1 MDIYIFYVGN
11 NINGKMPPKRVNKP
25 ASDARGGEA
34 VPSFILTA
42 GSRKDPQPVMVT
54 AAGDGTPRTPE
65 WRARV
70 STLEEQQR
78 KSGGNVKSWFD
89 DEFLQRALDERLFPL
104 ATRTYPANPTPTLF
118 VMVGPASCGKSS
130 AKRLIPGMT
139 DVVNV
144 DVDEVKLYGNAVLEK
159 HPHSTKPG
167 VMLSDVEGIQ
177 FKYPEVL
184 AKLRYPVFHAATTGR
199 RGNYK
204 NIILDTTGG
213 MTDIIKMYIRTAKL
227 TYGYAVKV
235 IIVYSDRQ
243 SCVDRVVQRNSEL
256 LVHGDATRYIP
267 PPVIGSIYD
276 GFMKNRIALFYALHP
291 RMIETVDELILVD
304 NRGEIARIIATRT
317 KGHDVVISPD
327 GEGGGGADSLLD
339 RPGAFYGLTIQ
350 TNPPGFVDP
359 TPPKGSKGGGSSRK
373 RRIIT
378 RRRRDHYTKK
388 TIKNRRYPRSSRS
401 RRRRHN

>member
-1 MDIYIFYVGN
+1 
-11 NINGKMPPKRVNKP
+11 MPPKKSTLARG
-25 ASDARGGEA
+25 ARGGET
-34 VPSFILTA
+34 VPSFILTT
-42 GSRKDPQPVMVT
+42 GSKKDPITVD

-65 WRARV
+65 WSARV
-70 STLEEQQR
+70 SALEEQQR
-78 KSGGNVKSWFD
+78 KSSGNVKSWFE

-104 ATRTYPANPTPTLF
+104 ETRTYPANPTPTLF

-184 AKLRYPVFHAATTGR
+184 AKLRDPVFHVATTGGP
-199 RGNYK
+199 GNYK

-213 MTDIIKMYIRTAKL
+213 MTDIIKTYIRTAKV

-243 SCVDRVVQRNSEL
+243 SCVDRVERRNREL
-256 LVHGDATRYIP
+256 RGRDEETRYIP

-304 NRGEIARIIATRT
+304 NRGAIARIIATRT
-317 KGHDVVISPD
+317 KGHDVVIPPD
-327 GEGGGGADSLLD
+327 GEGGGGADSLVN

-359 TPPKGSKGGGSSRK
+359 TPSKGSKGGGSSRK

-388 TIKNRRYPRSSRS
+388 TIKNRRYPRSRS
-401 RRRRHN
+401 RRRRRCHN

>member
-1 MDIYIFYVGN
+1 ML
-11 NINGKMPPKRVNKP
+11 PKRVNKP

-34 VPSFILTA
+34 VPSFIPTT
-42 GSRKDPQPVMVT
+42 GSRKDPPVT
-54 AAGDGTPRTPE
+54 ATGDGTPRTPE

-89 DEFLQRALDERLFPL
+89 DKFLQRALDERLFPL

-159 HPHSTKPG
+159 HPHSTKQG
-167 VMLSDVEGIQ
+167 VVLSDVEGIQ

-184 AKLRYPVFHAATTGR
+184 AKLRDPVFQAATVMRG
-199 RGNYK
+199 GNYK

-213 MTDIIKMYIRTAKL
+213 MTDIIKTYIRTAKSF
-227 TYGYAVKV
+227 GYTVKV
-235 IIVYSDRQ
+235 IIVYSDKE
-243 SCVDRVVQRNSEL
+243 SCVGRVVQRNREL
-256 LVHGDATRYIP
+256 RGRDEETRYIP

-317 KGHDVVISPD
+317 KGRVVVISPD
-327 GEGGGGADSLLD
+327 GEGGGGGDSLLD

-401 RRRRHN
+401 RRRCHN

>member
-1 MDIYIFYVGN
+1 ML
-11 NINGKMPPKRVNKP
+11 PKRV
-25 ASDARGGEA
+25 AIGARGGEA
-34 VPSFILTA
+34 VPSFTLTT
-42 GSRKDPQPVMVT
+42 GSRKDPPVT

-65 WRARV
+65 WSARV
-70 STLEEQQR
+70 SALEEQQR
-78 KSGGNVKSWFD
+78 KSSGNVKSWFD

-144 DVDEVKLYGNAVLEK
+144 DVDEVKLYGNAELEK

-184 AKLRYPVFHAATTGR
+184 AKLRDPVFHAATVMRG
-199 RGNYK
+199 GNYK

-213 MTDIIKMYIRTAKL
+213 MTDIIKTYIRTAKSF
-227 TYGYAVKV
+227 GYTVKV

-243 SCVDRVVQRNSEL
+243 SCVDRVERRNREL
-256 LVHGDATRYIP
+256 RTHGEETRYIP

-276 GFMKNRIALFYALHP
+276 GFMKNRIALFYALDP

-304 NRGEIARIIATRT
+304 NRGAIARIIATRT
-317 KGHDVVISPD
+317 KGPVVVISPD

-359 TPPKGSKGGGSSRK
+359 TPPSKRSKGGDSSRK

-388 TIKNRRYPRSSRS
+388 TIKNRRYPRSRS
-401 RRRRHN
+401 RRRRCHN